1 MGKSRQDSGDSARNT
16 DFARSK
22 TTRIRV
28 RFLKP
33 SHDPSI
39 PPHMAGRGGVF
50 FLALC
55 RVSRGRWRPRRAM
68 KTAAWVGLGCGANW
82 REPCLRRRHQRHGQR
97 GPGQRRRSLLGILQ
111 TPRTIPPPSP
121 WAETKNACARRLLLS
136 VAPRATGG
144 RRASIHHPATTPNPP
159 PQGSDV
165 SARWMRPVDARL
177 SGRSKWASLSV
188 RAHGALEGRDG
199 GLRRFGGVWGDSHV
213 YGRGPQASAARARRV
228 VG

>member
-1 MGKSRQDSGDSARNT
+1 MSLQSLLVFLSLHTGAQKSDESRPEAEMGKSRQDSGDSARNT
-16 DFARSK
+16 DFAQSK

-111 TPRTIPPPSP
+111 TPRTIPP
-121 WAETKNACARRLLLS
+121 L
-136 VAPRATGG
+136 PRGQRQT
-144 RRASIHHPATTPNPP
+144 R
-159 PQGSDV
+159 
-165 SARWMRPVDARL
+165 MRP
-177 SGRSKWASLSV
+177 
-188 RAHGALEGRDG
+188 
-199 GLRRFGGVWGDSHV
+199 
-213 YGRGPQASAARARRV
+213 
-228 VG
+228 